1 MTGLRRRA
9 NRFVRFCPILTPI
22 FDHLLPGT
30 YAFKLVNDDSEKL
43 QKILKFLHNTPHQG
57 LLEGLEQLL
66 GAHRGFKEALFSTLI
81 SADFLQNLPKF
92 CSEDT
97 RREPEDLWI
106 PLRKSS
112 ENPSFTLSLTSR
124 QPKHPK
130 NISENFQYFLGRLY
144 KVHKQAPPTKTCKKA
159 HGGSCG
165 RFCGGFRDTSLMN
178 PAVHLSAASFSEA
191 RPDFALPPQP
201 SFIEHP
207 RSPKNVP
214 CKATTRQDAPK

>member
-1 MTGLRRRA
+1 M
-9 NRFVRFCPILTPI
+9 
-22 FDHLLPGT
+22 
-30 YAFKLVNDDSEKL
+30 
-43 QKILKFLHNTPHQG
+43 
-57 LLEGLEQLL
+57 EGFERLL

-97 RREPEDLWI
+97 RREPKDLWM

-112 ENPSFTLSLTSR
+112 ENPPFTLSLTSR

-130 NISENFQYFLGRLY
+130 ISPKIFSIFWGAYIRCTSKHRPQKPARKRTADPAMDF
-144 KVHKQAPPTKTCKKA
+144 A
-159 HGGSCG
+159 GGSY
-165 RFCGGFRDTSLMN
+165 GGFRDTSLMN

-191 RPDFALPPQP
+191 HSYLPDTLPPRP
-201 SFIEHP
+201 P
-207 RSPKNVP
+207 RNPKNVP

>member
-1 MTGLRRRA
+1 MTSLRRHA

-43 QKILKFLHNTPHQG
+43 QKILKFLHNTPYQG
-57 LLEGLEQLL
+57 PLEGFSRLL
-66 GAHRGFKEALFSTLI
+66 GAHRGFEEALFSTLI

-97 RREPEDLWI
+97 RREPKDLWI

-112 ENPSFTLSLTSR
+112 ENPPFTLSLTSR

-130 NISENFQYFLGRLY
+130 KYLRKFSVISG
-144 KVHKQAPPTKTCKKA
+144 
-159 HGGSCG
+159 
-165 RFCGGFRDTSLMN
+165 
-178 PAVHLSAASFSEA
+178 
-191 RPDFALPPQP
+191 
-201 SFIEHP
+201 
-207 RSPKNVP
+207 VP
-214 CKATTRQDAPK
+214 I